1 MNVLNTHIHELR
13 FYIDKDVRLEYIK
26 RWNEFKTKCEN
37 GENKHIVEQLKSYC
51 RLNINKDLPYLK
63 REEGGA
69 GGNDNLANKQI
80 RFRDYWSD
88 KDYRYKRDNDIIL
101 HEITSTDNEKWTYDE
116 LDDLLRAF
124 IKTANFNIK
133 ADCVNGCIGMFNK
146 KMLSDYYLASDS
158 E

>member
-13 FYIDKDVRLEYIK
+13 FYIDKDAPSEYMI
-26 RWNEFKTKCEN
+26 RWNEFKTICEN

-51 RLNINKDLPYLK
+51 KLNINRDLPYLK
-63 REEGGA
+63 KEEGGL

-80 RFRDYWSD
+80 RFREYWGD
-88 KDYRYKRDNDIIL
+88 NDYRYKRDNDIIL
-101 HEITSTDNEKWTYDE
+101 HKITSTDNEKWTYDE

-124 IKTANFNIK
+124 IKTANFNVK
-133 ADCVNGCIGMFNK
+133 ADWVNGCIGMFNK
-146 KMLSDYYLASDS
+146 KMSDDYYLASDS